1 MSNKLE
7 QMNIRLSETLKKNIT
22 NLAEKKGLKTS
33 DFVRQTLEEAIE
45 GKSSLEITNLLK
57 SNFSNRE
64 KIILQAVAF
73 IAHTDTDQ
81 PLIDCLRTALEV
93 AEEKKINQIADPINV
108 SREEREKITL
118 EINKVVAEKL
128 QVSSQALTYIRLLL
142 TTYMGLL
149 YNEDIFRMT
158 PLSMLVMEEIKEQLD
173 DKKKTTIK

>member
-7 QMNIRLSETLKKNIT
+7 QMNIRLSENLKKNIS
-22 NLAEKKGLKTS
+22 NLAEEKGLKTS
-33 DFVRQTLEEAIE
+33 DFVRQTLEEAVE
-45 GKSSLEITNLLK
+45 GKSTDEINNLLK

-64 KIILQAVAF
+64 KIILQGVAF
-73 IAHTDTDQ
+73 IAHTDTGR
-81 PLIDCLRTALEV
+81 PLIDCLKTALDV
-93 AEEKKINQIADPINV
+93 AEEKKLTKIADPNNV
-108 SREEREKITL
+108 NREEREKITL

-128 QVSSQALTYIRLLL
+128 QVSSQALVYIRLVL

-173 DKKKTTIK
+173 KQKPLIKK